1 MHNKIIEK
9 VDEVHVGAT
18 CTWIN
23 IAKHKLWTY
32 VVYKALSVVLTLHAY
47 HKLGHMNK
55 LSPIRKVKRILK
67 I

>member
-9 VDEVHVGAT
+9 VGAT
-18 CTWIN
+18 CTWAN

-32 VVYKALSVVLTLHAY
+32 VVYIVLSVVLALHAY

-55 LSPIRKVKRILK
+55 LSQIHKLKRIRKYYS
-67 I
+67 